1 MGDVVRAEYRVL
13 GPLEVILDGEPV
25 AVPAGRS
32 RVLLAVL
39 LLRANRFVS
48 AEELVELVWDGTP
61 PRLDRAKSTLQMVVR
76 RLRVAL
82 GDADCVRSAPGGYF
96 AEIEPDQLDLLRFR
110 ALAGSGDFAA
120 AAALW
125 RGPVLADVASDAVH
139 RDDVRRLAEERL
151 VVLER
156 RIEADLDRG
165 LAGELLP
172 ELRALTAKH
181 PLREPFWRQLM
192 LALYRSGQQAA
203 ALLAYQELRTT
214 LADELGIDPDESLR
228 DLHERILRAEVPPG
242 GRLVPRQLPSGVRNF
257 VGRDEELRLLGELD
271 GVTVV
276 HGVGGVG
283 KTAITLRWGREV
295 RDRFPDGDLYV
306 NLRGFDPEVAPLEP
320 AAAAEVLLVGMG
332 VEEIPADPDARFGL
346 LRTTMAGRRLL
357 LVLDN
362 AASSRQVVPL
372 LPGAAGVRLVV
383 TSRNQLR
390 ALVSQHDATAIGLRQ
405 LDFAAARTLLA
416 AVIGAA
422 RLDAE
427 PEGAHAIVERCAGLP
442 LALRVVAERVARF
455 PDTSL
460 REFVAELDA
469 ARLDVLSDFDDVDVR
484 SVFSWSYRALDDES
498 ARMFRLLS
506 VHPGQD
512 FDVAAAA
519 ALAGV
524 PIAQARRLLERLV
537 ADHLVQSR
545 SPGRYDLHDLL
556 RAYSNELCGDDETA
570 ALQLTEWYTHTLV
583 NASDQLQGTKQL
595 VDAGEIT
602 SRVVPQRFTS
612 AFDAMS
618 WVRNEWDNL
627 KAVTRAAIAR
637 GWTRLA
643 LLIPAHL
650 IRYLNIDTGR
660 RPEALELFERVRD
673 FGTEQEQAILQIK
686 LASLYGHCGRA
697 EEALRAHEN
706 AVRFARKFGDRR
718 AEAMATLNMVGAY
731 ERLGRLEDALA
742 TSVDGFALLAELDDP
757 FLYCAARAN
766 ASLILSRLGRYAEAV
781 EQSTAAVAIAVNF
794 GDEFVHGRIHTMH
807 GEALAG
813 VGRLDE
819 AVSALEFAVEVMV
832 KFGDRENEGEA
843 LRHLGHVL
851 LRLDRRDDAVVAWRR
866 AVELWRA
873 LDDPRLVELVERLR
887 ELEAGR

>member
-1 MGDVVRAEYRVL
+1 
-13 GPLEVILDGEPV
+13 
-25 AVPAGRS
+25 
-32 RVLLAVL
+32 
-39 LLRANRFVS
+39 
-48 AEELVELVWDGTP
+48 
-61 PRLDRAKSTLQMVVR
+61 
-76 RLRVAL
+76 
-82 GDADCVRSAPGGYF
+82 
-96 AEIEPDQLDLLRFR
+96 
-110 ALAGSGDFAA
+110 
-120 AAALW
+120 
-125 RGPVLADVASDAVH
+125 
-139 RDDVRRLAEERL
+139 
-151 VVLER
+151 
-156 RIEADLDRG
+156 
-165 LAGELLP
+165 
-172 ELRALTAKH
+172 
-181 PLREPFWRQLM
+181 
-192 LALYRSGQQAA
+192 
-203 ALLAYQELRTT
+203 
-214 LADELGIDPDESLR
+214 
-228 DLHERILRAEVPPG
+228 
-242 GRLVPRQLPSGVRNF
+242 
-257 VGRDEELRLLGELD
+257 
-271 GVTVV
+271 
-276 HGVGGVG
+276 
-283 KTAITLRWGREV
+283 REV

-332 VEEIPADPDARFGL
+332 VDEVPADPDARFAL
-346 LRTTMAGRRLL
+346 LRTTMAERRLL

-372 LPGAAGVRLVV
+372 LPGAAGVRVVV

-405 LDFAAARTLLA
+405 LDFTAARLLLA
-416 AVIGAA
+416 AVTGES

-427 PEGAHAIVERCAGLP
+427 PEGAHALVERCAGLP
-442 LALRVVAERVARF
+442 IALRVVAERVARF

-469 ARLDVLSDFDDVDVR
+469 ARLDMLSDFGDVDVR
-484 SVFSWSYRALDDES
+484 SVFSWSYQALDDES

-512 FDVAAAA
+512 FDVGAAA

-556 RAYSNELCGDDETA
+556 RAYSNELCHDDETA
-570 ALQLTEWYTHTLV
+570 ALQLTEWYVHTLV
-583 NASDQLQGTKQL
+583 KASEQVKGVKQR

-602 SRVVPQRFTS
+602 SGVVPQRFCS
-612 AFDAMS
+612 AFDSMS

-627 KAVTRAAIAR
+627 KAVTRAAITR

-643 LLIPAHL
+643 MLVPAHL
-650 IRYLNIDTGR
+650 SRYLNIDTGR
-660 RPEALELFERVRD
+660 RPEAVELFERVIT
-673 FGTEQEQAILQIK
+673 FGTAQEQAVLQVK
-686 LASLYGHCGRA
+686 LAALYGHCGRL
-697 EEALRAHEN
+697 EEALGVYEKALL
-706 AVRFARKFGDRR
+706 FARESGDRR
-718 AEAMATLNMVGAY
+718 AEVVATLNMVGAY

-742 TSVDGFALLAELDDP
+742 RSLDGFAMLAEFDEPYLE
-757 FLYCAARAN
+757 CVARAN
-766 ASLILSRLGRYAEAV
+766 TSLILSRLGRYAEAV
-781 EQSTAAVAIAVNF
+781 DHSTAAVAIAANF
-794 GDEFVHGRIHTMH
+794 GDEFTHGRIHTMH

-819 AVSALEFAVEVMV
+819 AVSALEFAIEVTV

-851 LRLDRRDDAVVAWRR
+851 LRLDQRDAAVTAWRR

-873 LDDPRLVELVERLR
+873 LDDSRVVELVERLR